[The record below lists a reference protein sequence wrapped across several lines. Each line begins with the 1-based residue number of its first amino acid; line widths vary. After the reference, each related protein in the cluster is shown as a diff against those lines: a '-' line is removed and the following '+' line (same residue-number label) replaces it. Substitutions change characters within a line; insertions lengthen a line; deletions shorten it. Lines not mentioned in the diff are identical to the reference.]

1 MARRRKTRRRRS
13 PKKFRIINAIEA
25 YAYANLLTTGLA
37 GSTPVQFLT
46 GGSDIQ
52 VGTVSVGGTTA
63 MTIMGA
69 EQLTLSEMISNP
81 GVAFAGMQSN
91 FMNNYQ
97 NMAVQAIGI
106 GVGFKL
112 AKKLLR
118 RPISNVNRNIFK
130 PLGIGVAL

>member
-13 PKKFRIINAIEA
+13 PKKFSIINAIEA
-25 YAYANLLTTGLA
+25 YAYANLLTEGLA
-37 GSTPVQFLT
+37 GSNPVQFLT

-52 VGTVSVGGTTA
+52 VGTVTVGGSTA

-118 RPISNVNRNIFK
+118 RPISNVNRNIMK
-130 PLGIGVAL
+130 PLGIGIKL